1 MNGSPTNAPLDR
13 TYAVGKAWIGERFLR
28 FDASFCQA
36 RIRVTFAGTETK
48 AVGSVIYL
56 DTEEPALRVSSPL
69 DAEWAGVNCAAIIEQ
84 AKRIWAEALREC
96 DG

>member
-1 MNGSPTNAPLDR
+1 MSRTNAPLDP
-13 TYAVGKAWIGERFLR
+13 TFVVGKAWIGGRFLR

-36 RIRVTFAGTETK
+36 RIRVTFAGAETR

-56 DTEEPALRVSSPL
+56 DTAEPALRISSPI
-69 DAEWAGVNCAAIIEQ
+69 DAEWAGMHCVAIIQQ
-84 AKRIWAEALREC
+84 AERTWAEALRDC

>member
-1 MNGSPTNAPLDR
+1 MNAPEPSR
-13 TYAVGKAWIGERFLR
+13 VVGKAWIGGRFLR

-36 RIRVTFAGTETK
+36 RIRVTVDGIGSA

-56 DTEEPALRVSSPL
+56 DTSEPALRVSSPL
-69 DAEWAGVNCAAIIEQ
+69 DAEWAGSHCEAIIRQTE
-84 AKRIWAEALREC
+84 RIWVEAVREC

>member
-1 MNGSPTNAPLDR
+1 MNRANSPLDP
-13 TYAVGKAWIGERFLR
+13 TYVVGKAWIGGRFLR

-36 RIRVTFAGTETK
+36 RIRVTFAGTETY

-56 DTEEPALRVSSPL
+56 DQEEPALRVSSPI
-69 DAEWAGVNCAAIIEQ
+69 DAEWAGMHHEAIIEQ
-84 AKRIWAEALREC
+84 AKGIWAVALREC

>member
-1 MNGSPTNAPLDR
+1 MNAPLDP
-13 TYAVGKAWIGERFLR
+13 TYVLSKAWIGGRFLR

-36 RIRVTFAGTETK
+36 RIRVTFAGTETY

-56 DTEEPALRVSSPL
+56 DQPEPALRVSSPP
-69 DAEWAGVNCAAIIEQ
+69 DAEWAGLHHEAIIHQ

-96 DG
+96 EG